1 MDNIATPL
9 IIDLDETWQ
18 QHESY
23 ARGYHTEINQMQK
36 CIPVSQSRPLFLVT
50 KDPWDQIEQILE
62 AAVGWKFLFAIILL
76 LLQKPLTDSKKLQG
90 VKKELEC
97 NVRNTRNKNELFK
110 IKTFSVEVFFSALS
124 TVNVFT
130 RQSSHS
136 EIQKVVGCRERSAV
150 NCPF

>member
-1 MDNIATPL
+1 M

-36 CIPVSQSRPLFLVT
+36 CVPVSQSPPLFPVT
-50 KDPWDQIEQILE
+50 KGPWEKNKF
-62 AAVGWKFLFAIILL
+62 WKQLWAGNSCLL
-76 LLQKPLTDSKKLQG
+76 LFYYCCRNHWLTQKKFQG

-97 NVRNTRNKNELFK
+97 SVRNTRNKNELFK
-110 IKTFSVEVFFSALS
+110 VKIFSVEVFFSALS

-136 EIQKVVGCRERSAV
+136 EIQKVVGCRERFAV